1 MKLSYTVCCTVLAGT
16 PSSVVREWINR
27 AMAEHE
33 PDSHAPRAQRELE
46 MTYTVSQA
54 VQPPVGAAKLT
65 MHERDAL
72 KGTLAIHPKPYCWK
86 SQTMLKL
93 ARKGVV
99 EVKAAGFV
107 LTAEGMAIARGLK

>member
-1 MKLSYTVCCTVLAGT
+1 MKLNYTVCCAVVAGT

-27 AMAEHE
+27 AMAEHK

-46 MTYTVSQA
+46 
-54 VQPPVGAAKLT
+54 
-65 MHERDAL
+65 
-72 KGTLAIHPKPYCWK
+72 GTLAIHPKPYCWK

-93 ARKGVV
+93 ARRGVV
-99 EVKAAGFV
+99 EVKDAGFV